1 MSNIEKLYWIT
12 MVQSYLIE
20 AKEEGGDIPD
30 EALEAIEDAQEM
42 FAMMSAEEAS
52 DQNER
57 RLFS

>member
-20 AKEEGGDIPD
+20 LKEEGGDIPD
-30 EALEAIEDAQEM
+30 EALEAVEDAQEM

>member
-12 MVQSYLIE
+12 IVQSYLIE
-20 AKEEGGDIPD
+20 LKEEGGDIPD
-30 EALEAIEDAQEM
+30 EALEAVEDAQEM
-42 FAMMSAEEAS
+42 FAIMSAEEAS

>member
-20 AKEEGGDIPD
+20 LKEEGGDIPD
-30 EALEAIEDAQEM
+30 EALEAVEDAQEM
-42 FAMMSAEEAS
+42 FAIMSAEEAS

>member
-12 MVQSYLIE
+12 IVQSYLIE
-20 AKEEGGDIPD
+20 LKEEGGDIPD
-30 EALEAIEDAQEM
+30 EALEAVEDAQEM

>member
-1 MSNIEKLYWIT
+1 MTNIERLYWIT
-12 MVQSYLIE
+12 MIQSYLE
-20 AKEEGGDIPD
+20 ELNAEGGDIPD

-42 FAMMSAEEAS
+42 FAIMSADEAS

>member
-12 MVQSYLIE
+12 IVQSYLME
-20 AKEEGGDIPD
+20 LKEEGGDIPD
-30 EALEAIEDAQEM
+30 EALEAVEDAQEM